1 MRIALTITAI
11 ALAGCVSTET
21 GVNSFN
27 GSTAEI
33 LLYGDTFAFGSPE
46 QKQAQ
51 LDAAAVKARDVC
63 GGQVQYLDRRM
74 DAQPQNGF
82 YYVESKNVAI
92 FKCL

>member
-1 MRIALTITAI
+1 MRIAPFAFIA

-21 GVNSFN
+21 GVHSYN

-33 LLYGDTFAFGSPE
+33 VLYGDTFAFGSPE

-51 LDAAAVKARDVC
+51 LDAAAVKAQGVC
-63 GGQVQYLDRRM
+63 GGPVQYLDRRM

-82 YYVESKNVAI
+82 YYVEGKLIAI

>member
-1 MRIALTITAI
+1 MRIAPIVAAA
-11 ALAGCVSTET
+11 ALAGCVTTET
-21 GVNSFN
+21 GVHSFN

-33 LLYGDTFAFGSPE
+33 VLYGDAFAFGTAE

-51 LDAAAVKARDVC
+51 LDAAAVKAEAVC
-63 GGQVQYLDRRM
+63 GGPVQYLDRRM

-82 YYVESKNVAI
+82 YYVEGKLIAI